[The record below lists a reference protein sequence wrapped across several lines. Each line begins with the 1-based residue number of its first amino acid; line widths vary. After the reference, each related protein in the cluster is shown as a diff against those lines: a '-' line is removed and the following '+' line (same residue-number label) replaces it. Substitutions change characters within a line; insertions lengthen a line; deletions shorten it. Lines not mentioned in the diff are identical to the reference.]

1 MTLSLRQ
8 PRTAGSGLQRRNGV
22 IELFCGAGG
31 FSWGWER
38 AGFKLLAAIDNDAP
52 SLRTH
57 ELNLAAPNGL
67 ILNRDLSRFG
77 PESLSA
83 LLGGRP
89 HNLLAIVGGPPCQGW
104 SKVGRGKIRS
114 LHASASSLLRDPRNR
129 LYKRFLNYVDHFRP
143 PLCVMEN
150 VPGMLSI
157 EKQNIANL
165 IVGNFADIGYD
176 CTYCV
181 IDAAWFGVPQHRKRL
196 IFIARRKGVSADLD
210 VAGLERFAYAFR
222 KRVLGTT
229 NPTTVRQ
236 AIRDLPSIKNGD
248 DEDPR
253 PYTPSRGKPSS
264 YVALMR
270 TSSNGTLTDHICRA
284 YNSQDVRAFRTMGE
298 GMKYRELAPRFK
310 RYRDDVFP
318 DKYKRLYW
326 AQPAWTVTAHLGKD
340 CYTHIHPAQPRTISV
355 REAARL
361 QGFPDDYRFF
371 GNIGDRFR
379 QIGNAV
385 PPLMGW
391 GIAEFIKKRVRT
403 GV

>member
-1 MTLSLRQ
+1 MRRNANELS
-8 PRTAGSGLQRRNGV
+8 GVQRRNGI

-31 FSWGWER
+31 FTWGWER
-38 AGFKLLAAIDNDAP
+38 SGFSILAAIDNDAP

-57 ELNLAAPNGL
+57 ELNVHVDGGVL
-67 ILNRDLSRFG
+67 LNRDISKFG
-77 PESLSA
+77 PKDLA
-83 LLGGRP
+83 ARVGRRP
-89 HNLLAIVGGPPCQGW
+89 RGLLAIVGGPPCQGW

-114 LHASASSLLRDPRNR
+114 LHIAATSLLKDPRNQ
-129 LYKRFLNYVDHFRP
+129 LYRRFLKYVDYFRP

-157 EKQNIANL
+157 EKQNIADL
-165 IVGNFADIGYD
+165 IVRNFSVIGYE
-176 CTYCV
+176 CSYEL
-181 IDAAWFGVPQHRKRL
+181 IDAAWFGVPQNRKRL
-196 IFIARRKGVSADLD
+196 IFVGRRRDFSADLD
-210 VAGLERFAYAFR
+210 VANIEEFACRFR
-222 KRVLGTT
+222 RRVLGVKYA
-229 NPTTVRQ
+229 TTVRQ
-236 AIRDLPSIKNGD
+236 AIGDLPPIKNGG

-253 PYTPSRGKPSS
+253 PYVRSRGRVSG

-270 TSSNGTLTDHICRA
+270 ADSNGTLTDHVART
-284 YNSQDVRAFRTMGE
+284 YNDQDVRAFRTMRE
-298 GMKYRELAPRFK
+298 GMKYRDLAPEFK

-326 AQPAWTVTAHLGKD
+326 SRPAWTVTAHLGKD
-340 CYTHIHPAQPRTISV
+340 CYTHIHPSQPRTISI

-361 QGFPDDYRFF
+361 QGFPDDFRFF

-391 GIAEFIKKRVRT
+391 GIAEFIKSRVRRST
-403 GV
+403 